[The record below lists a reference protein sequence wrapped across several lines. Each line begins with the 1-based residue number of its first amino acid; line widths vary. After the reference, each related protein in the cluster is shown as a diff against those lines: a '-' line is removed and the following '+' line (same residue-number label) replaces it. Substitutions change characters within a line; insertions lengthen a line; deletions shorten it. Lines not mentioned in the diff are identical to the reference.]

1 MALVLMLPLKPTGFW
16 SYATSD
22 DTHSGGRLSQLRLG
36 LAAALQQQIG
46 REPIVHLFQDVKAIP
61 AGSDWDDQIHN
72 AIGDASFFIPIIT
85 PGFLQSEW
93 CAREVLLFAER
104 QQSLGRN
111 DLIFPIYQI
120 DVEDFSGIRQ
130 RELYDPTMLAL
141 LRRHQWTDFRELEF
155 DAVDGPAVRQQLR
168 RLAGGVRAALYRE
181 VARPRP
187 KAVPKPRQEAPAV
200 VRMPGAT
207 LTQTSPAYPS
217 AMPEPAAHR
226 MRGWMVLMSS
236 VAVVLAGALT
246 YQLSTQFGPLSS
258 KSPTLP
264 VPPVATAPLSGPTA
278 APPVDRQIHFTP
290 RPAETALAGQPS
302 PPAQTSPAQTNV
314 VPAPQADE
322 LAAPARV
329 VTSASDAPAYDNGT
343 RDCDAICPRLV
354 LIPKGE
360 FTMGVPDAESR
371 REGLEAADSRS
382 KPAHLVT
389 IGRRFYLS
397 ETPVTR
403 GEYNQCV
410 KAKKCKPADT
420 PSFTQSDND
429 PVVNVS
435 YDDAISYA
443 GWLKSITGKD
453 YRLPSETEWE
463 YAARAGTETARYWG
477 DDFDDRRG
485 DTVPRA
491 RQGTMPVKTFPAN
504 KFGLYDMLGNVWQWT
519 EDCWNDDYR
528 GNQPSDERPRSSG
541 GCWARVLRGGS
552 WYSNP
557 KLVRVAIRDRYNA
570 GFRYAY
576 TGFRV
581 ARNF

>member
-46 REPIVHLFQDVKAIP
+46 REPIVHLFQDIKAIP
-61 AGSDWDDQIHN
+61 PGADWDRQIQD

-93 CAREVLLFAER
+93 CGREVLLFAKR
-104 QQSLGRN
+104 QQRLGRD

-120 DVEDFSGIRQ
+120 DVEDFSGVRQ
-130 RELYDPTMLAL
+130 REVYDPAVLAL
-141 LRRHQWTDFRELEF
+141 LRRHQWTNFRELEF
-155 DAVDGPAVRQQLR
+155 EAVDGPLVRQQLR
-168 RLAGGVRAALYRE
+168 RLAEGVRSALYRE
-181 VARPRP
+181 AA
-187 KAVPKPRQEAPAV
+187 KAPAIAIP
-200 VRMPGAT
+200 RAAAPMRTAT
-207 LTQTSPAYPS
+207 APVTQTGPALGS
-217 AMPEPAAHR
+217 AMPAIAAHR
-226 MRGWMVLMSS
+226 TRGWMLLMSS
-236 VAVVLAGALT
+236 VAAVVAGVLT
-246 YQLSTQFGPLSS
+246 YQLGAQFGFPQPRSMAGMA
-258 KSPTLP
+258 SPG
-264 VPPVATAPLSGPTA
+264 PPVATPSSGSPV
-278 APPVDRQIHFTP
+278 APPLERQFRSIS
-290 RPAETALAGQPS
+290 RPVEVAPAVQSPSPGQPGV
-302 PPAQTSPAQTNV
+302 A
-314 VPAPQADE
+314 PAPQMQAG
-322 LAAPARV
+322 LQPAAIGPVVATALDVPAF
-329 VTSASDAPAYDNGT
+329 DHGT

-360 FTMGVPDAESR
+360 FTMGVSDAESR
-371 REGLEAADSRS
+371 REGFESADSRA
-382 KPAHLVT
+382 KPPHPVT
-389 IGRRFYLS
+389 IGRQFYLS

-410 KAKKCKPADT
+410 KARKCKAPDT

-435 YDDAISYA
+435 YDDAIAYA
-443 GWLKSITGKD
+443 GWLKATTGKD
-453 YRLPSETEWE
+453 YRLPSEAEWE
-463 YAARAGTETARYWG
+463 YAARAGTGTARYWG

-485 DTVPRA
+485 DTVPRS
-491 RQGTMPVKTFPAN
+491 RQGTMPVKSSPPN

-528 GNQPSDERPRSSG
+528 GSQPADERPRSTG

-552 WYSNP
+552 WFSNS